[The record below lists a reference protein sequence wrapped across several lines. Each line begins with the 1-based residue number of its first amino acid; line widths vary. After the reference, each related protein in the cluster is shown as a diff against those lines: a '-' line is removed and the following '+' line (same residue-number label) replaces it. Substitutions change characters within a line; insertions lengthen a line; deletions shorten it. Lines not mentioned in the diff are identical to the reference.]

1 MSDALTTK
9 ARIKD
14 RLKITETGFDDL
26 FDRLIVATTKRIS
39 QMCNRRFL
47 QATYT
52 RELYDGCSVTGSRIS
67 TLMVKNAPVHS
78 ISAIEYKTGLNSN
91 PTWVAFDE
99 DDYDVDMPLGVLY
112 FKFLLPAGKQNI
124 RITYNAGWSGNSIG
138 IADGWVFNYEPGG
151 TVNGVNLTFTLPADA
166 DQVVVYADG
175 IRVKASNVT
184 HTEGSDEFTLASGQ
198 APYSSISVDYLP
210 TTTSSSEDDTLPE
223 DLVEVC
229 EEVVIRLFKR
239 RDAEGRSQET
249 FAESSNTWITDVFTA
264 ENRATIKNY
273 RRIGSNFI

>member
-26 FDRLIVATTKRIS
+26 FDRLIVATTKRMS

-67 TLMVKNAPVHS
+67 TLLLKNAPVHS
-78 ISAIEYKTGLNSN
+78 ITTIEYKTGLNSD
-91 PTWVAFDE
+91 PTWTAFDE
-99 DDYDVDMPLGVLY
+99 DDYDVDMAYGILY

-138 IADGWVFNYEPGG
+138 VADGWVFNSTPTGS
-151 TVNGVNLTFTLPADA
+151 VNGVNLTFTLAEAA

-175 IRVKASNVT
+175 LRLQAANVT
-184 HTEGSDEFTLASGQ
+184 HTEGTDEFTLAAGQ
-198 APYSSISVDYLP
+198 APYSTISADYLP
-210 TTTSSSEDDTLPE
+210 TSSSSSEDDTLPE

-239 RDAEGRSQET
+239 RDAEGKSQES
-249 FAESSNTWITDVFTA
+249 FSESSITWNTDVFTA
-264 ENRATIKNY
+264 ENRATIKEY
-273 RRIGSNFI
+273 KRINSNFI